1 MADDVQVENRRLDA
15 SGNEALIGMAR
26 MGADAFGYTADLRID
41 RQLAQLLRLR
51 VSQLNNCS
59 YCLNLHYQ
67 AAREA
72 GIPRAKI
79 DTLTA
84 WWETELH
91 SEAEQAALRYTEAL
105 TRAADTDRDAAFQRF
120 HDALA
125 EHFSPEEIL
134 EIVGLVVNMNSGPG
148 SSLPRA
154 RCRARPELRRWPEAP
169 PFSPSCKQ
177 PSGCRPPESPAVNAY
192 HGGGLP
198 ERSNRPAAAS
208 VVQASGFRGDVTCSA

>member
-1 MADDVQVENRRLDA
+1 MSTERTLADDVQVEKRRLDA
-15 SGNEALIGMAR
+15 SKNEALIGMAR

-51 VSQLNNCS
+51 VSQLNNCT
-59 YCLNLHYQ
+59 YCLNLHYE

-84 WWETELH
+84 WWETELY
-91 SEAEQAALRYTEAL
+91 SKAEQAALRYAEAL

-125 EHFSPEEIL
+125 ENFSPEQML
-134 EIVGLVVNMNSGPG
+134 EIIGVVVNMNVWTRIKLAEGAMPG
-148 SSLPRA
+148 LA
-154 RCRARPELRRWPEAP
+154 
-169 PFSPSCKQ
+169 
-177 PSGCRPPESPAVNAY
+177 
-192 HGGGLP
+192 
-198 ERSNRPAAAS
+198 
-208 VVQASGFRGDVTCSA
+208 